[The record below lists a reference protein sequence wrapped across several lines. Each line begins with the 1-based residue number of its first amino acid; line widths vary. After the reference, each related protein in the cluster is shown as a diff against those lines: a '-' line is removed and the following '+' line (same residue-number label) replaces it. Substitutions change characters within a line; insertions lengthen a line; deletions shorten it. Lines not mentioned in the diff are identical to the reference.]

1 METRIHPETGEI
13 LRRDVRPV
21 EFTYKGESITVNM
34 PGWYPVEGDEG
45 IFTYEDL
52 QVSERAIEELQA
64 RHQQKLREVEF
75 GRDNA
80 ALA

>member
-64 RHQQKLREVEF
+64 RHQMNSAKNDF
-75 GRDNA
+75 DNA
-80 ALA
+80 AFA

>member
-1 METRIHPETGEI
+1 METRIHPETGKI

-34 PGWYPVEGDEG
+34 PGWYPAEGDEG

-64 RHQQKLREVEF
+64 RHQMDSAENAF
-75 GRDNA
+75 DNA